1 MLTLSLW
8 VYYELYVYTM
18 SSMCIRWALYSDPNK
33 QAVLDVDPERFGGD
47 LVAHDGGLEPID
59 LILKQI

>member
-1 MLTLSLW
+1 MGFFA
-8 VYYELYVYTM
+8 YAI
-18 SSMCIRWALYSDPNK
+18 SMCILWALYSDPNK
-33 QAVLDVDPERFGGD
+33 QAILDVDPERFGGD